1 MGKKAKDA
9 KAAYESALEKFKAG
23 GGVVGKRR
31 QEKADAKREKEGGK
45 RRKRAKDPNAPKKPQ
60 TAYWLWLGENREKLL
75 KELGTR
81 DVTAVSKLAGEK
93 WKALDAKLKV
103 PFEKKA
109 KDLKE
114 AYDKALEE
122 YKATKGDA
130 AEDDDEE
137 ENDASEEASN

>member
-1 MGKKAKDA
+1 MG
-9 KAAYESALEKFKAG
+9 
-23 GGVVGKRR
+23 
-31 QEKADAKREKEGGK
+31 
-45 RRKRAKDPNAPKKPQ
+45 KDPNAPKKPQ

-109 KDLKE
+109 KGLKE

-122 YKATKGDA
+122 YKATKRQVIDRTPVEQRA
-130 AEDDDEE
+130 RRRCHT
-137 ENDASEEASN
+137 ASSWAFFESATTLPPDWDQASPSCMCAPSRQ

>member
-60 TAYWLWLGENREKLL
+60 TAYWLWLSENREKMF
-75 KELGTR
+75 KEVGTK
-81 DVTAVSKLAGEK
+81 DITAVGKLAGER

-114 AYDKALEE
+114 
-122 YKATKGDA
+122 YKASKGDA
-130 AEDDDEE
+130 AGDDEDE
-137 ENDASEEASN
+137 GIGRAVDQKCMIEK

>member
-31 QEKADAKREKEGGK
+31 QEKADAKKEKEGGK

-60 TAYWLWLGENREKLL
+60 TAYWLWLGDNREKLM
-75 KELGTR
+75 KEVGTK
-81 DVTAVSKLAGEK
+81 DVTAVSKLAGER
-93 WKALDAKLKV
+93 WKALDAKLKT

-114 AYDKALEE
+114 AYDKALKE
-122 YKATKGDA
+122 YKAAKGDA
-130 AEDDDEE
+130 EGDDDEE
-137 ENDASEEASN
+137 EDDADEASN